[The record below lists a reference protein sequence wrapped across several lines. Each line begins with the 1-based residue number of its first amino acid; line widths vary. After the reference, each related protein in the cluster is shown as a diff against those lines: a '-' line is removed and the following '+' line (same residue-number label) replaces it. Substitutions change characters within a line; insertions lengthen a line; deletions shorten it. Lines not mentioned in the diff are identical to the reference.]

1 MARTLLILLFLS
13 VFNLQ
18 AQEEQKVL
26 FSDALAASMDKYT
39 ARVDEAL
46 RYGEFDFA
54 KSLFDSLVKNNLQG
68 TYIDKL
74 EFETLNNT
82 FITSTE
88 DFERPTIILTYSS
101 WCIPSDGEIPVLNK
115 LAERYAGLV
124 DFIVLFWDDKNTVK
138 KEAKKFNKNIQ
149 IAYVDEVQNK
159 HMKTVN
165 LLKHALGISL
175 SYVIA
180 TDGQILDINRRP
192 PNQLGI
198 STTEVINQNLTFLSR
213 QIAAINLDLN
223 ININDLPESLATF

>member
-1 MARTLLILLFLS
+1 MVRTLLIILLISIFS
-13 VFNLQ
+13 LQ

-26 FSDALAASMDKYT
+26 FSDALAANMDMYT

-46 RYGEFDFA
+46 KYGEFDFA
-54 KSLFDSLVKNNLQG
+54 KSLFDTLVKSKLQG

-82 FITSTE
+82 FVTSTE

-124 DFIVLFWDDKNTVK
+124 DFIVLFWDDKSTVK
-138 KEAKKFNKNIQ
+138 KEAKKFHKNIQ
-149 IAYVDEVQNK
+149 VTYVDEVQNK

-180 TDGQILDINRRP
+180 ADGQILDINRRP

-198 STTEVINQNLTFLSR
+198 SGAEIINQNLNFLNR

>member
-1 MARTLLILLFLS
+1 MARTLLILLILS
-13 VFNLQ
+13 VFNLK
-18 AQEEQKVL
+18 AQETQKIL
-26 FSDALAASMDKYT
+26 YSEALAANMDRYA

-46 RYGEFDFA
+46 GNGEFDFA
-54 KSLFDSLVKNNLQG
+54 KSLFDTLVKNKLQG
-68 TYIDKL
+68 TYLDKL
-74 EFETLNNT
+74 EFESFNS

-88 DFERPTIILTYSS
+88 DFERPTILLTYSS

-115 LAERYAGLV
+115 LAERYEGLV
-124 DFIVLFWDDKNTVK
+124 DFIVLFWDTKSTVK

-149 IAYVDEVQNK
+149 IAYVDEVKNK
-159 HMKTVN
+159 HMNTVN

-180 TDGQILDINRRP
+180 ADGKILDINRRP

-198 STTEVINQNLTFLSR
+198 STVEVINQNLTFLSR

-223 ININDLPESLATF
+223 INIKDLPESLATF

>member
-1 MARTLLILLFLS
+1 
-13 VFNLQ
+13 
-18 AQEEQKVL
+18 
-26 FSDALAASMDKYT
+26 MDKYT

-82 FITSTE
+82 FVTSTE

-115 LAERYAGLV
+115 LAERYTGLV

-149 IAYVDEVQNK
+149 VAYVDEVQNK

>member
-13 VFNLQ
+13 VFSLQ

-26 FSDALAASMDKYT
+26 FSDALAANMDKYT

-46 RYGEFDFA
+46 KYGEFDFA
-54 KSLFDSLVKNNLQG
+54 KSLFDTLVKSKLQG
-68 TYIDKL
+68 TYLDNL
-74 EFETLNNT
+74 EFENLNNS

-124 DFIVLFWDDKNTVK
+124 DFIVLFWDDKSTVK
-138 KEAKKFNKNIQ
+138 KEAKKFHKNIQ
-149 IAYVDEVQNK
+149 VAYVDEVQNK

-180 TDGQILDINRRP
+180 ADGQILDINRRP

-198 STTEVINQNLTFLSR
+198 SGAEIINQNLNFLNR